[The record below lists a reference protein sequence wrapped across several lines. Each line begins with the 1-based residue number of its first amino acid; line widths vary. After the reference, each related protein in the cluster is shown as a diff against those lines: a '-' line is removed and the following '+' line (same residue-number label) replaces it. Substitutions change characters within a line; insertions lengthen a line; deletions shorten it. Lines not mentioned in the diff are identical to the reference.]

1 MHGTMPLEEARQNGT
16 GTTAAPRISRP
27 VDQSQR
33 IAQEIGLIICSRESH
48 MHSTVE
54 KDDGPEL
61 PDSVNA
67 YGRLVLELGMLFI
80 QLEDLTGKEMESAT
94 SCGRS

>member
-1 MHGTMPLEEARQNGT
+1 
-16 GTTAAPRISRP
+16 
-27 VDQSQR
+27 
-33 IAQEIGLIICSRESH
+33 

-61 PDSVNA
+61 PDSVTA

-80 QLEDLTGKEMESAT
+80 QLEDLTQEEDGKRNNIYGLAV
-94 SCGRS
+94 

>member
-1 MHGTMPLEEARQNGT
+1 
-16 GTTAAPRISRP
+16 
-27 VDQSQR
+27 
-33 IAQEIGLIICSRESH
+33 

-80 QLEDLTGKEMESAT
+80 QLEDLTREGDGERNNILWKIMMFYFRATGHHMYALLALIRNYQVSTLLSPRMSAHLT
-94 SCGRS
+94 WSQFCSA